1 MWVSWITTH
10 RCTSHISMVLTYE
23 VFHLNI
29 FLIIRC
35 VTPRPYLM
43 VCGAAVDSVCT
54 AVRCS
59 CWQCLYGCAV
69 QLLTVSVRLCGAA
82 VDSVCIAVR
91 CSRWQCLYGCA
102 VQPLTV
108 SVRLCSAAADSV
120 CTAVR
125 CSCWQCLYGCAVQLL
140 TVSVRLCGAAV
151 DSVCAVQLL
160 TVSVRLCGA
169 AVDSVC
175 TAARCSCWQ
184 CLYSCAV
191 QPLTVC
197 ADRISLC
204 SKKGFI
210 NRRVKPHCLDQP
222 SSAMYRY
229 NRLTYSKDIQG
240 KRKQKLQLPEPLKLR
255 KV

>member
-59 CWQCLYGCAV
+59 CWQCLYG
-69 QLLTVSVRLCGAA
+69 
-82 VDSVCIAVR
+82 
-91 CSRWQCLYGCA
+91 
-102 VQPLTV
+102 
-108 SVRLCSAAADSV
+108 
-120 CTAVR
+120 
-125 CSCWQCLYGCAVQLL
+125 
-140 TVSVRLCGAAV
+140 
-151 DSVCAVQLL
+151 CAVQLL